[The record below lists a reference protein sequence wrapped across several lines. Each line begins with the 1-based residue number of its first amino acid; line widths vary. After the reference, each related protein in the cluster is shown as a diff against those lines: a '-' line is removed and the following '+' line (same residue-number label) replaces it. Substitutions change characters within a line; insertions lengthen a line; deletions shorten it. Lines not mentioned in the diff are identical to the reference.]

1 MELQMGSSFP
11 EDRNHPLLNKG
22 SEKALD
28 LLHLEDND
36 IDAAIFEG
44 AAARC
49 RRNLVVR
56 RASTL
61 SEFKR
66 ALKLKK
72 PDLICADHLLPDGN
86 ASAAMQ
92 LKNEISPQSPF
103 IVITGAGEE
112 ELAVDYMR
120 SGAADYLSKRRLD
133 QFPLALDNVLEA
145 YRNRALRYIA
155 EKETERLNGELLAL
169 IRHVEGER
177 DEEKRSLSRDIH
189 DQLGQGLTALK
200 LGLFWVDRQMVDHA
214 NMDTLGTQKKLKE
227 LVDLN
232 TDIIQ
237 QVRDISRSLR
247 PVVLDQVGLSAGIET
262 LVQDFNKNEKGL
274 CGLHIETLPELHED
288 VRTDVFR
295 IVQEALTNISRHA
308 HANFAYVRVSCPIG
322 KLILEIGDNGKGMD
336 RGHSPTER
344 PAGLGMVGMRE
355 RVRNHGGTFTVN
367 SQLEGGTSI
376 LIEIPLFSNP

>member
-1 MELQMGSSFP
+1 MALQMGFSFP
-11 EDRNHPLLNKG
+11 EDRNHPLLNEG
-22 SEKALD
+22 SQVALD

-44 AAARC
+44 AAARSK
-49 RRNLVVR
+49 RNLVVR

-61 SEFKR
+61 IEFKQ
-66 ALKLKK
+66 ALEWRK

-86 ASAAMQ
+86 AAEAMQ

-155 EKETERLNGELLAL
+155 EQETERLNGELLAL

-200 LGLFWVDRQMVDHA
+200 LGLFWVDRQLGDDAIDRM
-214 NMDTLGTQKKLKE
+214 GTQNKLRE

-237 QVRDISRSLR
+237 QVRNISRSLR

-274 CGLHIETLPELHED
+274 CGLHMETLPELQED

-308 HANFAYVRVSCPIG
+308 NANFAYVRVSCPIG
-322 KLILEIGDNGKGMD
+322 KLVLEIGDNGKGMNQ
-336 RGHSPTER
+336 GQAPMEQPT
-344 PAGLGMVGMRE
+344 GLGMVGMRE
-355 RVRNHGGTFTVN
+355 RVRNHGGTFNVN

-376 LIEIPLFSNP
+376 LIEIPLPSNP

>member
-1 MELQMGSSFP
+1 MELQMGFSFP
-11 EDRNHPLLNKG
+11 EDRNHPLLNEG
-22 SEKALD
+22 SQVALD

-44 AAARC
+44 AAARSK
-49 RRNLVVR
+49 RNLVVR

-61 SEFKR
+61 IEFKQ
-66 ALKLKK
+66 ALEWRK

-86 ASAAMQ
+86 AAEAMQ

-155 EKETERLNGELLAL
+155 EQETERLNGELLAL
-169 IRHVEGER
+169 VRHVEGER

-200 LGLFWVDRQMVDHA
+200 LGLFWVDRQLGDDAIDRM
-214 NMDTLGTQKKLKE
+214 GTQNKLRE

-237 QVRDISRSLR
+237 QVRNISRSLR

-274 CGLHIETLPELHED
+274 CGLHMETLPELQED

-308 HANFAYVRVSCPIG
+308 NANFAYVRVSCPIG
-322 KLILEIGDNGKGMD
+322 KLVLEIGDNGKGMNE
-336 RGHSPTER
+336 GQAPMEQPT
-344 PAGLGMVGMRE
+344 GLGMVGMRE
-355 RVRNHGGTFTVN
+355 RVRNHGGTFNVN
-367 SQLEGGTSI
+367 SQHEGGTSI
-376 LIEIPLFSNP
+376 LIEIPLPSNP

>member
-1 MELQMGSSFP
+1 MEMGSSYP
-11 EDRNHPLLNKG
+11 ENRNHPLLTEG
-22 SEKALD
+22 SREALD
-28 LLHLEDND
+28 LIHLEDND

-49 RRNLVVR
+49 RRNLMVR
-56 RASTL
+56 RVSTL
-61 SEFKR
+61 VEFKK
-66 ALKLKK
+66 ALEQKA

-86 ASAAMQ
+86 AAEAMR
-92 LKNEISPQSPF
+92 LKNKISPQSLF

-112 ELAVDYMR
+112 ELAVDYMK

-133 QFPLALDNVLEA
+133 QFPLALDNVIED
-145 YRNRALRYIA
+145 YRNRALRHIA
-155 EKETERLNGELLAL
+155 EKETERLNEELLAL

-200 LGLFWVDRQMVDHA
+200 LGLFWVDHQLCD
-214 NMDTLGTQKKLKE
+214 DTIDAEGTRTKVKE
-227 LVDLN
+227 LVELN

-237 QVRDISRSLR
+237 QVRNISRSLR

-274 CGLHIETLPELHED
+274 CGLHIETLPELKED

-308 HANFAYVRVSCPIG
+308 HANFAYVRLSCPIG
-322 KLILEIGDNGKGMD
+322 KLILEIGDNGKGMNNQ
-336 RGHSPTER
+336 GPLQK

-376 LIEIPLFSNP
+376 LIEIPLS